1 MNNRDK
7 VLAFL
12 TTLGACSAAHEWVR
26 SAPEDFDFERA
37 WATCSRGDWLAWVI
51 GALVEC
57 EPEEY
62 LEPRWGTL
70 AACAAAECALHHIPA
85 GQWHKDAEALIEK
98 VKAWASAHEQTEI
111 RVATEARRLYD
122 EAFDGYV
129 SHDDRGHALA
139 AVAYAG
145 WCASSVETDLCYCVD
160 NAISAA
166 DPKAN
171 DGGMRV
177 LRNKEIANAIR
188 KVVPLASMLAAINMF
203 WEAYSLSDAGA
214 PTNEDGVIE

>member
-1 MNNRDK
+1 M
-7 VLAFL
+7 
-12 TTLGACSAAHEWVR
+12 
-26 SAPEDFDFERA
+26 
-37 WATCSRGDWLAWVI
+37 
-51 GALVEC
+51 
-57 EPEEY
+57 
-62 LEPRWGTL
+62 
-70 AACAAAECALHHIPA
+70 
-85 GQWHKDAEALIEK
+85 
-98 VKAWASAHEQTEI
+98 
-111 RVATEARRLYD
+111 
-122 EAFDGYV
+122 
-129 SHDDRGHALA
+129 
-139 AVAYAG
+139 
-145 WCASSVETDLCYCVD
+145 D